1 MIANMRM
8 MIRQT
13 AKIASSVDSS
23 ASTVASATRQV
34 SSVSQEISNAI
45 QEIAK
50 GASSQA
56 ADAEQGSGKM
66 NALAQKI
73 NIVSENSNAI
83 ETFSRETMM
92 YTEKGLSSVSELDQ
106 RAKETTSITNA
117 IINEIKMLDDNS
129 KSIGKI
135 IKAISG
141 IADQTN
147 LLALNAA
154 IEAARAG
161 DAGKGF
167 AVVADEVRKL
177 AEQSM
182 NATREIVTIVKD
194 TQTQTSRAV
203 QRAETSSG
211 ILRLQNESL
220 QNTIEIFR
228 NISSSMKQLAKK
240 VENTMDAISEMDEF
254 KVQTIASIEN
264 ISAVSE
270 QTAASSQEV
279 TASTQEQIAS
289 IEELA
294 AHAQQLNEAASNLTE
309 AISRFKVD

>member
-1 MIANMRM
+1 
-8 MIRQT
+8 
-13 AKIASSVDSS
+13 
-23 ASTVASATRQV
+23 
-34 SSVSQEISNAI
+34 
-45 QEIAK
+45 
-50 GASSQA
+50 
-56 ADAEQGSGKM
+56 
-66 NALAQKI
+66 
-73 NIVSENSNAI
+73 
-83 ETFSRETMM
+83 MM

-106 RAKETTSITNA
+106 RAKETTNITNA
-117 IINEIKMLDDNS
+117 IINDIKMLDDNS

-154 IEAARAG
+154 IEAAHAG

-182 NATREIVTIVKD
+182 NATREIVSIVKD

-203 QRAETSSG
+203 QRAETSGG

-228 NISSSMKQLAKK
+228 NISNSMEQLVKK
-240 VENTMDAISEMDEF
+240 VENTMDAVSEMDEF
-254 KVQTIASIEN
+254 KVQTTAAIEN

-279 TASTQEQIAS
+279 TASTQEQLDS

-294 AHAQQLNEAASNLTE
+294 DHSQQLNDAASNLTE
-309 AISRFKVD
+309 AISQF